1 MSAFYLILISA
12 LAIVAVAAVIF
23 FFARNSQTD
32 KRQSES
38 ILNLERRLTD
48 LMSQQLREIRGSVDN
63 TSKEMHEQIRSFT
76 KEATEISE
84 NIKQI
89 QNKVSNVSSF
99 QDIFKSPK
107 LRGTWGEAQLEHIL
121 AQHFPRELYQ
131 SQYLFNSGEAVDFIL
146 KLPNGKVV
154 PIDSKFSTENFQ
166 KMVAA
171 ATDIEKEFFKKAFL
185 EDIKTQVL
193 SISQKYIIPGEG
205 TTDFALMFIPAE
217 AIYYEMI
224 NNVAKEIDITGFAWS
239 RKIIIA
245 SPNTIYLTLRTIE
258 HWFKDTQISKQTQ
271 QILKRLGKIYKDAEK
286 LMDDF
291 RKLGNHLKNAN
302 SAYDDSEKRLSLFE
316 EKVEK
321 LIEIDESKK
330 LESNNQKE

>member
-1 MSAFYLILISA
+1 MQMPTLYLILISV
-12 LAIVAVAAVIF
+12 LAVGLAAVIF

-32 KRQSES
+32 KKQSES

-48 LMSQQLREIRGSVDN
+48 LMSQQLKEIRGSVDN
-63 TSKEMHEQIRSFT
+63 TSKEMNDQIRSFT

-89 QNKVSNVSSF
+89 QNKVSEVSSF

-121 AQHFPRELYQ
+121 AQHFPKELYQ
-131 SQYLFNSGEAVDFIL
+131 SQYLFSSGEAVDFIL

-185 EDIKTQVL
+185 EDIKAQVL

-217 AIYYEMI
+217 AIYYEII
-224 NNVAKEIDITGFAWS
+224 NNIAKEIDIIAFAQTK
-239 RKIIIA
+239 KIIIA

-291 RKLGNHLKNAN
+291 RKLGNHLKNAS
-302 SAYDDSEKRLSLFE
+302 SAYNDSEKRLNLFE

-321 LIEIDESKK
+321 LIEIDETKK
-330 LESNNQKE
+330 LPEQTND